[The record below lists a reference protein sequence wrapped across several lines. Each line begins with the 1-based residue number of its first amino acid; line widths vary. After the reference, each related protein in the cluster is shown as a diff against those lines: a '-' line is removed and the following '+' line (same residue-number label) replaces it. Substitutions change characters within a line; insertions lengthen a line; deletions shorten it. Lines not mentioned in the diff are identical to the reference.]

1 MEAAAARQRQQQE
14 QQTQQQQQVVSDEE
28 VAALRAEV
36 ERLRD
41 HVQQLEASAKA
52 ASALSLLHG
61 QEEEEGTQAAQEA
74 LKELALVRAQLEE
87 AEARLQV
94 EVERG
99 REAVTSVSTAFRAFR
114 EKQAAIVHTLE
125 ARLREARRL
134 LEQAKK
140 GRKATIADTPKRV
153 GPNTTG
159 AGGGV
164 ALPGHGPPKPASD
177 FRVSEENE
185 ELLEVLAERERQ
197 LAEADNRLR
206 RLHADLR
213 TAEAERDRVI
223 EVAVG
228 GGGVGADRQRDAI
241 VRAALLEAKLA
252 VNTQVRHE
260 E

>member
-1 MEAAAARQRQQQE
+1 M
-14 QQTQQQQQVVSDEE
+14 
-28 VAALRAEV
+28 
-36 ERLRD
+36 
-41 HVQQLEASAKA
+41 
-52 ASALSLLHG
+52 
-61 QEEEEGTQAAQEA
+61 
-74 LKELALVRAQLEE
+74 
-87 AEARLQV
+87 
-94 EVERG
+94 
-99 REAVTSVSTAFRAFR
+99 STAFRAFR

-140 GRKATIADTPKRV
+140 GRKATIVDTAKRV

-159 AGGGV
+159 AGGGGV

-252 VNTQVRHE
+252 VNTQVRHKE
-260 E
+260 

>member
-1 MEAAAARQRQQQE
+1 M
-14 QQTQQQQQVVSDEE
+14 
-28 VAALRAEV
+28 
-36 ERLRD
+36 
-41 HVQQLEASAKA
+41 
-52 ASALSLLHG
+52 
-61 QEEEEGTQAAQEA
+61 
-74 LKELALVRAQLEE
+74 
-87 AEARLQV
+87 
-94 EVERG
+94 
-99 REAVTSVSTAFRAFR
+99 
-114 EKQAAIVHTLE
+114 
-125 ARLREARRL
+125 
-134 LEQAKK
+134 
-140 GRKATIADTPKRV
+140 
-153 GPNTTG
+153 
-159 AGGGV
+159 

-252 VNTQVRHE
+252 VNTQVRRRE
-260 E
+260 